1 MTANDIE
8 LTNFFSLTAEPK
20 GRFNANYE
28 NTLINHPR
36 GGSRLVSQRINEKR
50 IEIDFYS
57 NEKNPIEI
65 KKILSLLPTTFNV
78 KFSDYPDFYWQACF
92 DGDLIIYRELN
103 NTNEYYGSFSFL
115 VPDGLAHSISTK
127 TFTSSEKT
135 LTLINDGTAPTP
147 LKVTVNS
154 KSDNGFVGLSLVH
167 GTDVNASRI
176 YQIGVPGETDYTP
189 DTREE
194 WLVNDLFNK
203 TVTPE
208 KLGDWQ
214 INPNNALELMEANY
228 PKGTWK
234 VGGAFKFSDRTSP
247 KLKFPGNVSI
257 DTVPSMSNGQWG
269 GPVLVGAIK
278 ADSSGSADHKNW
290 QVGYNF
296 KWMSGA
302 HTDFGCAQYLV
313 VDSTGKT
320 LMGVILFKDSLYYAS
335 RCVFIVEGKEVR
347 NVVFTPSTDKNNPI
361 GSWENPELILRK
373 MGTEYLIKIGGVVYS
388 YQGTEN
394 TSAKYLVCALGN
406 NGGFSGV
413 TENFVQTATF
423 RKQKVPYEK
432 DVPNFLADGDA
443 LVVDAKTN
451 TSTVNGY
458 PALNYVDIASQ
469 PLLLQPGTS
478 QLVVTTSSFATQPEI
493 IAEYSER
500 WK

>member
-1 MTANDIE
+1 M
-8 LTNFFSLTAEPK
+8 
-20 GRFNANYE
+20 
-28 NTLINHPR
+28 
-36 GGSRLVSQRINEKR
+36 
-50 IEIDFYS
+50 
-57 NEKNPIEI
+57 
-65 KKILSLLPTTFNV
+65 
-78 KFSDYPDFYWQACF
+78 
-92 DGDLIIYRELN
+92 
-103 NTNEYYGSFSFL
+103 
-115 VPDGLAHSISTK
+115 AHSISTK
-127 TFTSSEKT
+127 TLTSTEKAI
-135 LTLINDGTAPTP
+135 TLINDGTAPTP

-208 KLGDWQ
+208 KLGNWK

-234 VGGAFKFSDRTSP
+234 VGGTFKFSDRTSP

-278 ADSSGSADHKNW
+278 ADSSGSTDHKNW

-302 HTDFGCAQYLV
+302 TTDFGCAQYLV
-313 VDSTGKT
+313 VDNSGKT
-320 LMGVILFKDSLYYAS
+320 LLGVILFKDSLYYAS

-361 GSWENPELILRK
+361 GSWDNPELILRK

-432 DVPNFLADGDA
+432 DVPNFLADRDV

-458 PALNYVDIASQ
+458 PALNYVDIASR